1 MWYQKSNQINF
12 HSREVDAAL
21 GRSQIDLTFVR
32 QDRQAASG
40 LARLQFFW
48 PATRARGG
56 GNGQWLLE
64 LYKLR
69 TPPQIS
75 LIIASINYCT
85 NALQYSIIYGLA
97 RVDFKIVL

>member
-1 MWYQKSNQINF
+1 MWYRKSNQIKF

-21 GRSQIDLTFVR
+21 GQSQIDLTFVR
-32 QDRQAASG
+32 QLYYSNTGGGQS
-40 LARLQFFW
+40 
-48 PATRARGG
+48 TRARGG
-56 GNGQWLLE
+56 NVE

-85 NALQYSIIYGLA
+85 NALQYSIIYSNTSTS
-97 RVDFKIVL
+97 